1 MSTTLQAPRKRYGF
15 HPERMQQQQQRQSPL
30 SHSMAEHNAPFRVWS
45 SAIFKFNLIKIKL
58 KNSLGAL
65 PIFQVLNSTYD
76 WWLPYWTVWIQNVS
90 LTVETSI
97 GWCYPEGTITEE

>member
-1 MSTTLQAPRKRYGF
+1 
-15 HPERMQQQQQRQSPL
+15 
-30 SHSMAEHNAPFRVWS
+30 MAEHNAPFRVWS